1 MCEISRTNYNNSID
15 WLKVRA
21 ILFDFDGVV
30 VNSEPLYEEAEL
42 ELINAMGL
50 NIPLDFFHHHKG
62 VGEDAFYSVLIEKYG
77 AQKSVIELKD
87 WGRELLKQKF
97 YTRLEYVPGFP
108 EFFEFVKER
117 YLTAIV
123 TSTRRDFMEWIFEN
137 TPVENPFSEMGTI
150 DDVTEGKP
158 GPEPYLNMCQRLNVL
173 PNEALV
179 IEDSLLGLR
188 SATQAGC
195 QTVGITTT
203 MPATRLGEIAQ
214 CVINHFSELRAF
226 LESKEYCHEMV

>member
-1 MCEISRTNYNNSID
+1 MHNSNSID
-15 WLKVRA
+15 WSRIRA

-50 NIPLDFFHHHKG
+50 QIPADFFHHHKG
-62 VGEDAFYSVLIEKYG
+62 VGEDVFYSVLIEKYG
-77 AQKSVIELKD
+77 AQKTVIELKD

-97 YTRLEYVPGFP
+97 YTRLDYVSGFS
-108 EFFEFVKER
+108 EFFTFVKYR

-123 TSTRRDFMEWIFEN
+123 TSTRRDFMQWIFEN
-137 TPVENPFSEMGTI
+137 TSITNPFAEMGTI

-158 GPEPYLNMCQRLNVL
+158 APEPYLNMCQRLNVL
-173 PNEALV
+173 PEEALV

-188 SATQAGC
+188 SAAHAGC

-203 MPATRLGEIAQ
+203 MPAARLAETAQ
-214 CVINHFSELRAF
+214 CVINHFSELRVF
-226 LESKEYCHEMV
+226 LERKEYCHEMV